1 MSVEVRPL
9 SFEDLDR
16 VCEIEEACFS
26 MPWKKEDFADLIES
40 EHSDYFVIV
49 LDGVI
54 AGSAGYTDTLGD
66 AYVNNVAIHPDY
78 RGRGLSKILMKAMLE
93 HGLSKGIKNY
103 TLEVRVSNT
112 PAIRLYESFGFEC
125 AGTRKRFYEHPV
137 EDAYVYWLRK

>member
-40 EHSDYFVIV
+40 EHSDYFVIIS
-49 LDGVI
+49 DGVI
-54 AGSAGYTDTLGD
+54 VGSAGYTNTLGD
-66 AYVNNVAIHPDY
+66 AYINNVAIHPDY
-78 RGRGLSKILMKAMLE
+78 RGLGLSKKLMEAVLD

-125 AGTRKRFYEHPV
+125 AGIRKRFYEQPV
-137 EDAYVYWLRK
+137 EDACVYWLRK